1 MGWAQ
6 CVVRA
11 LTTLC
16 DYRTC
21 VQRNA
26 VVQGEQVEDPL
37 IMLGL
42 LQVQCKVG
50 NPPKSSVPPCGFIL
64 YAAIVLETISCGYFH
79 WSLIMDEG

>member
-6 CVVRA
+6 CAVRA

-26 VVQGEQVEDPL
+26 VVQGEQVEGPVDHARFTP
-37 IMLGL
+37 GP
-42 LQVQCKVG
+42 VQG
-50 NPPKSSVPPCGFIL
+50 RQS
-64 YAAIVLETISCGYFH
+64 A
-79 WSLIMDEG
+79 